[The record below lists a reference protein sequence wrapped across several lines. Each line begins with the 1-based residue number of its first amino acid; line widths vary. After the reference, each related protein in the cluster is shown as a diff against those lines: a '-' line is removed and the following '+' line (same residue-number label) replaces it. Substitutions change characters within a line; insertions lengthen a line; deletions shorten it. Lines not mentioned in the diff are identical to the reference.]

1 MTEPAGRGKATLAS
15 RPAGYPR
22 PPLSDR
28 LSPLSAGPVTT
39 HTRRPPWLVVESPLA
54 ATGAE
59 SSRIERLTDLLTY
72 GGSSSPDPCST
83 VFVG

>member
-1 MTEPAGRGKATLAS
+1 MISDGRPGVARLTGPAGREEATLAS

-28 LSPLSAGPVTT
+28 LSPRSAGPVTT
-39 HTRRPPWLVVESPLA
+39 HTRAALPGWWSESPLA

-59 SSRIERLTDLLTY
+59 SS
-72 GGSSSPDPCST
+72 
-83 VFVG
+83 